1 MGVLPHKFQRLFKKL
16 SFNNDE
22 YHRRYEKLQN
32 GDHQKQSRSPPGFIP
47 IYVGEERKRYIVP
60 TAAANSAAFKAMLDK
75 YQDDITPFGP
85 LEVPCSVAAFDH
97 VLRRALDQTLNSK
110 RRRES

>member
-1 MGVLPHKFQRLFKKL
+1 MGVLPYKFQRLFKKL
-16 SFNNDE
+16 SLNNDG
-22 YHRRYEKLQN
+22 HRHRYDKLEN
-32 GDHQKQSRSPPGFIP
+32 GDHQKPSRSPKGFIP

-97 VLRRALDQTLNSK
+97 VLRCALDQTRNSK
-110 RRRES
+110 R